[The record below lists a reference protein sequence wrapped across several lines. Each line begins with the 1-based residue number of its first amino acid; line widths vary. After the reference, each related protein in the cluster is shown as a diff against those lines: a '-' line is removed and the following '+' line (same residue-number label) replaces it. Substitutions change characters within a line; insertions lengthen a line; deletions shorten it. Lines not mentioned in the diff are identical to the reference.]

1 MGLAVFSADA
11 AMETSV
17 TTGTGSFSLAG
28 AVTGFRTLRAGLA
41 SGATGMFRA
50 ESDDRLTWEVFL
62 GVLTY
67 GSPDTLTRAI
77 ILASSTGG
85 TSPINW
91 PVGTRYIG
99 AVFAAPHVA
108 TLCSEGYLGLGL
120 GTAARLSPLD
130 VCSSGSTVAQRVRA
144 RTADN
149 VNAIDFTTNDGLTTR
164 FRIDFSG
171 ATHGA
176 NFRWNIGGA
185 SVYNFAFL
193 DNRNVVLFDGA
204 TAVWSTGTSVSDKRL
219 KDVEGRLTGKE
230 AAAIV
235 ARLGAV
241 RFRWNDDTVMA
252 DGGKPHIGAL
262 AQEWREVLPDTVRD
276 LGDILHMDE
285 QKAVPVLAVA
295 LAHALERIAALEDK
309 AHAFS

>member
-28 AVTGFRTLRAGLA
+28 PVTGYRTLRAGIT
-41 SGATGMFRA
+41 SGATGMFRT

-62 GVLTY
+62 GVLTH

-77 ILASSTGG
+77 VLASSTGG

-99 AVFAAPHVA
+99 AVFAAQHVA

-149 VNAIDFTTNDGLTTR
+149 VNAIDFTSNDGLTTR

-176 NFRWNIGGA
+176 NFRWNLGGA
-185 SVYNFAFL
+185 SVYSFAFL
-193 DNRNVVLFDGA
+193 DNRNVVLFDGG
-204 TAVWSTGTSVSDKRL
+204 TAIWSTGTAVSDQRL
-219 KDVEGRLTGKE
+219 KAVDERLSGKD
-230 AAAIV
+230 AAALV

-241 RFRWNDDTVMA
+241 RFRWNKDTVMA
-252 DGGKPHIGAL
+252 DDGKPHIGAL
-262 AQEWREVLPDTVRD
+262 AQEWREVLPDTVQD
-276 LGDILHMDE
+276 MGDVLHMDE

-295 LAHALERIAALEDK
+295 LAHALDRIAALEAK
-309 AHAFS
+309 SHALP